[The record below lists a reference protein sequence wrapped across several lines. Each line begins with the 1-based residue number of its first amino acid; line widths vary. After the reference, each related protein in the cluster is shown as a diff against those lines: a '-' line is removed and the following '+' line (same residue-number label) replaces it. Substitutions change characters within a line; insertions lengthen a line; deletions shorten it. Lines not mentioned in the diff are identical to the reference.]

1 MTVVLTQ
8 TQKAAQECIVFLSHQ
23 AECVGKHPWVEDY
36 FSELLFSAVPFY
48 KSENGRGFRFRFNG
62 RHRLVY
68 DSGGF
73 QFLMGKLKNPD
84 PIKTVAVYKKMGYT
98 DKDILIQL
106 DLPPAYHQNSK
117 ERQQLIRRS
126 AEFYH
131 IMLDY
136 LPVIPVVHGWTYEEL
151 QQSLSLIED
160 PDRLALGSYSGGCE
174 YLTARSYTPWNK
186 GKTIGVGSYHATT
199 KDDANLVGV
208 GAYSGANNTYEGPK
222 HDHPLDLQ
230 YASKVGLGVY
240 AAETHPAPQVGNQ
253 HKPAGSSNGSNG
265 KDLTPVNVIF
275 ERLATALNLLR
286 DREVFLL
293 GAANINFMHLGF
305 LGGTKFSDGSSWRIA
320 ARFWTIYLP
329 EHVGV
334 PVGVKRNKL
343 GEKELNLLRE
353 LHADPDYIFHD
364 IPFNTLIK
372 AFKAHKKDGF
382 TVRALHNAWVVK
394 KEEEIA
400 NEFCNDPDRYYSY
413 LSKRWEDS
421 PYWRSRLNLF
431 WKHLKK
437 SWVQSDLEVFLRS
450 EISGGG

>member
-1 MTVVLTQ
+1 MKGIKSQ
-8 TQKAAQECIVFLSHQ
+8 EAAKEIIVFLSHQ
-23 AECVGKHPWVEDY
+23 VECVGKHPYVEDY
-36 FSELLFSAVPFY
+36 FNELLFSVVPFY
-48 KSENGRGFRFRFNG
+48 KSNNSMGFRHKFG
-62 RHRLVY
+62 SSHRLVY

-73 QFLMGKLKNPD
+73 QFLTGKLKNPD
-84 PIKTVAVYKKMGYT
+84 PLRTVAVYKKMGYT
-98 DKDILIQL
+98 KKDILIQL
-106 DLPPAYHQNSK
+106 DLPPAYYQSCEDRRK
-117 ERQQLIRRS
+117 LIRKS

-131 IMLDY
+131 IMLEHV
-136 LPVIPVVHGWTYEEL
+136 PVIPVVHGWTLGEL
-151 QQSLSLIED
+151 LESLNLIED
-160 PDRLALGSYSGGCE
+160 PDRLALG
-174 YLTARSYTPWNK
+174 T
-186 GKTIGVGSYHATT
+186 YHATT
-199 KDDANLVGV
+199 KDTNLLGI
-208 GAYSGANNTYEGPK
+208 GTFSGINNSYEGPK
-222 HDHPLDLQ
+222 HDHPLDAQ
-230 YASKVGLGVY
+230 YTRKIGLGVY
-240 AAETHPAPQVGNQ
+240 AADTHPAPQVGNQ

-305 LGGTKFSDGSSWRIA
+305 LGGAKFSDGSSWRIA

-343 GEKELNLLRE
+343 GSKELNLLRE
-353 LHADPDYIFHD
+353 VHADPDYIFHD
-364 IPFNTLIK
+364 IPFDILVK

-400 NEFCNDPDRYYSY
+400 NEFANDPDRYYFY
-413 LSKRWEDS
+413 LSKRWENS

-431 WKHLKK
+431 WKNIKQ
-437 SWVQSDLEVFLRS
+437 SWVQSDLEVFLRR
-450 EISGGG
+450 EANERARN